1 MKNNKKENRF
11 SFISFMNEIPKYIF
25 NSNEKYRKWGA
36 NNDIPNT
43 ILELYDTVPEHSSTI
58 NFILSNVIEND
69 LEQMDYWTLQK
80 IALDYILFGGFT
92 LEVIKLRN
100 DKFKYEYK
108 DISLAR
114 LSPDKDKI
122 GFAEHWTG
130 YKADIEWDNRV
141 TKQGETGIYMFKNPK
156 TRGDYPSPRYI
167 SAFKALDTMS
177 EIGAYHNNNAKNGF
191 TPNVVINFNN
201 GEPDEDTKIDI
212 ENKIKD
218 KFTGVNGNKFIL
230 SFNDSEETK
239 TTIEKLDNDNLD
251 QKFETLQKFLQNQII
266 VAHQLT
272 SGQLIGIKPENQGF
286 SRSEYEESMEIF
298 EDNVVAGYRKEIEYG
313 LSELFGSE
321 VILKDH
327 EEEIINPIEEEE
339 EDIV

>member
-1 MKNNKKENRF
+1 MRSNNKESRF
-11 SFISFMNEIPKYIF
+11 SFINFVSEIPKYIF
-25 NSNEKYRKWGA
+25 Q
-36 NNDIPNT
+36 NNDKFLRWGFNNDVPET
-43 ILELYDTVPEHSSTI
+43 ILKLYDSVPEHSSTI

-69 LEQMDYWTLQK
+69 LEQMDYWVLQK

-92 LEVIKLRN
+92 LEVKKLRN
-100 DKFKYEYK
+100 DSFKYEYK

-114 LSPDKDKI
+114 LSPKKDKI
-122 GFAEHWTG
+122 GFAKHWSG

-141 TKQGETGIYMFKNPK
+141 TKQGETGIYMYMNPK

-167 SAFKALDTMS
+167 SAFKSLDTMS
-177 EIGAYHNNNAKNGF
+177 EISSYHNNNAKNGF

-201 GEPDEDTKIDI
+201 GEPDEGTKKEI
-212 ENKIKD
+212 EKKLEE

-286 SRSEYEESMEIF
+286 SKSEYEESMEIF
-298 EDNVVAGYRKEIEYG
+298 EQNVVAGYRKEIEYG
-313 LSELFGSE
+313 LTELFG
-321 VILKDH
+321 VDIRLKDH
-327 EEEIINPIEEEE
+327 EEVVEPVIEEEE
-339 EDIV
+339 

>member
-1 MKNNKKENRF
+1 MKNKSIENRF
-11 SFISFMNEIPKYIF
+11 SFMNFVSEIPKYIF
-25 NSNEKYRKWGA
+25 QKNEKYIKWGF
-36 NNDIPNT
+36 NNDTPET
-43 ILELYDTVPEHSSTI
+43 ILSLYDTVPEHSSTI

-69 LEQMDYWTLQK
+69 LEQMDYWVLQK

-92 LEVIKLRN
+92 LEVKKLRN
-100 DKFKYEYK
+100 DSFKYEYK

-114 LSPDKDKI
+114 LSPKKDKI
-122 GFAEHWTG
+122 GFAEHWSG
-130 YKADIEWDNRV
+130 YKAEIEWDNRV
-141 TKQGETGIYMFKNPK
+141 TKQGETGIYMFINPK

-167 SAFKALDTMS
+167 SAFKSLDTMS
-177 EIGAYHNNNAKNGF
+177 EISSYHNNNAKNGF

-201 GEPDEDTKIDI
+201 GEPDEDTKKEI
-212 ENKIKD
+212 EKKLTD

-286 SRSEYEESMEIF
+286 SKSEYEESMEIF
-298 EDNVVAGYRKEIEYG
+298 EQNVIAGYRKEIEYG
-313 LSELFGSE
+313 LSELFGTDI
-321 VILKDH
+321 ILKDH
-327 EEEIINPIEEEE
+327 EEIINPIIEEEE
-339 EDIV
+339 